1 MDDSESGHTPL
12 GGSPNYSHGL
22 FLRGE
27 VHTTIRCRVCCRTLQ
42 IKSGRRVLEGSPRK
56 IIEINPLVDSNVVG
70 RGRDASI
77 KTYKDG

>member
-1 MDDSESGHTPL
+1 
-12 GGSPNYSHGL
+12 
-22 FLRGE
+22 
-27 VHTTIRCRVCCRTLQ
+27 
-42 IKSGRRVLEGSPRK
+42 LEGSPRK